1 MMIRSRLLGAVAGL
15 VLATGLPACAA
26 SQPEPMTG
34 ELYFGFTRLDPVA
47 RTAIEDSYVVVEDG
61 LIRAAGSGTPPAGSY
76 SASYDLTGRYG
87 LPGLIDAHGHITA
100 GPHAVE
106 VIDGSPTVTIESRD
120 DVVRYHALASL
131 AFGVTTVRNPGG
143 DPQAGARYDANIA
156 SGEWL
161 GPDAV
166 HAGAVIQPPPFG
178 GNAFAYPTTPE
189 EWDAEAA
196 RQAELGVTYF
206 KLYHALTEEELA
218 EGVRAADAHGLEV
231 IAHLDQVSWMRAVEI
246 GVDGLLH
253 ALPTSADLLE
263 PGAREQYLAS
273 RGPNSKFYYQ
283 WFELADFDGPLMQN
297 LFRELAERQIEVD
310 LTLLVN
316 FLVYRRDAFNELYGP
331 DDRFYVHPEALAA
344 TMSFLGASGVGWTD
358 EDYARADAA
367 MQQLFAFVRHLDAAG
382 VPLMVGTDGPGGG
395 SIYWQE
401 LQLHADAGLDPWRI
415 LELAT
420 SGNAQ
425 GMGLGETTGRI
436 EAGFEA
442 DLAFFNADPRLDLEN
457 LRQLDRVV
465 SNGRT
470 FTRTELD
477 NLIEE
482 EMN

>member
-1 MMIRSRLLGAVAGL
+1 MTRSRLLAAAAGL
-15 VLATGLPACAA
+15 LLATVPAGAA
-26 SQPEPMTG
+26 SQAGPLTG

-47 RTAIEDSYVVVEDG
+47 RVAIEDSYVIVEEG
-61 LIRAAGSGTPPAGSY
+61 VIRAVGEGAPPPGEY
-76 SASYDLTGRYG
+76 SVSHDLTGRYG

-106 VIDGSPTVTIESRD
+106 VIDGRPTVTIESRD
-120 DVVRYHALASL
+120 DVVRHHALASL

-143 DPQAGARYDANIA
+143 DPEAGARYDARIA
-156 SGEWL
+156 AGEWI
-161 GPDAV
+161 GPDAL

-196 RQAELGVTYF
+196 RQAALGVTYF
-206 KLYHALTEEELA
+206 KLYHSLTEAELA

-231 IAHLDQVSWMRAVEI
+231 IAHLDQVSWSRAIEL

-263 PGAREQYLAS
+263 PGAREQYLES
-273 RGPNSKFYYQ
+273 RGPNTKFYYQ
-283 WFELADFDGPLMQN
+283 WFELADFDGPLMQD

-316 FLVYRRDAFNELYGP
+316 FLVYRRNAFNELYGP
-331 DDRFYVHPEALAA
+331 DDRFYAHPDTLAA
-344 TMSFLGASGVGWTD
+344 SMSFLGAAGAGWTD

-367 MQQLFAFVRHLDAAG
+367 MAQLFAFVRHLDAAG
-382 VPLMVGTDGPGGG
+382 VPLMIGTDGPGGG

-401 LQLHADAGLDPWRI
+401 LQLHADAGLDAWRI

-420 SGNAQ
+420 AGNAD
-425 GMGLGETTGRI
+425 GMGLTQTTGRI
-436 EAGFEA
+436 APGFEA

-465 SNGRT
+465 SNGRSY
-470 FTRTELD
+470 TRTELD
-477 NLIEE
+477 NLIAE